1 MMEIIPGKFYQ
12 LPIAR
17 KVTAGVYLDDGDK
30 GILLPK
36 RFVPHNAK
44 PGDSLNV
51 FIYHDSENRLIATT
65 QQPKAQ
71 LGEIALLKAVST
83 THQGAF
89 LDWGLMKDLFIPKS
103 QQLSVMRTG
112 AHYLVKLYLDEQTG
126 RVAATEKFEKK
137 LSEAAEG
144 ELQEKQEVEL
154 LAFRET
160 PLGWVMII
168 NNTFSG
174 MLHKNEIFQTIK
186 TGDKFTGFIK
196 AIKPD
201 YKIDVLIGK
210 AGYGRVDNDSNKVLS
225 LLVDN
230 NGYLPFN
237 DKSDPQNIYD
247 VFGMSKK
254 TFKMVLGKL
263 YKERKIDF
271 GKEGIILIDK

>member
-1 MMEIIPGKFYQ
+1 MEIIPGKFYE
-12 LPIAR
+12 LKIAR
-17 KVTAGVYLDDGDK
+17 KLTAGVYLDDGDK

-36 RFVPHNAK
+36 RFVPNNAK
-44 PGDSLNV
+44 VGDLIKV

-71 LGEIALLKAVST
+71 LGDIALLKAVST
-83 THQGAF
+83 TPQGAF

-112 AHYLVKLYLDEQTG
+112 GNYLVKLYLDEQTG
-126 RVAATEKFEKK
+126 RIAATEKFEKK
-137 LSEAAEG
+137 LSESVNN

-168 NNTFSG
+168 NNTYIG
-174 MLHKNEIFQTIK
+174 ILHKNEIFHPIK

-201 YKIDVLIGK
+201 NKIDVLIGK
-210 AGYGRVDNDSNKVLS
+210 AGYGRVDNDYNKVLS
-225 LLVDN
+225 LLIDN

-254 TFKMVLGKL
+254 AFKMVLGKL

-271 GKEGIILIDK
+271 GKDGIILIDK

>member
-1 MMEIIPGKFYQ
+1 MEIIPGKFYE
-12 LPIAR
+12 LKIAR
-17 KVTAGVYLDDGDK
+17 KLTAGVYLDDGDK

-36 RFVPHNAK
+36 RFVPNNAK
-44 PGDSLNV
+44 VGDLIKV

-71 LGEIALLKAVST
+71 LGDIALLKAVST
-83 THQGAF
+83 TPQGAF

-112 AHYLVKLYLDEQTG
+112 GNYLVKLYLDEQTG
-126 RVAATEKFEKK
+126 RIAATEKFEKK
-137 LSEAAEG
+137 LSESVNN

-168 NNTFSG
+168 NNTYSG
-174 MLHKNEIFQTIK
+174 ILHKNEIFHPIK

-196 AIKPD
+196 AIMPD
-201 YKIDVLIGK
+201 NKIDVLIGK
-210 AGYGRVDNDSNKVLS
+210 AGYGRVDNDYNKVLS
-225 LLVDN
+225 LLIDN

-254 TFKMVLGKL
+254 AFKMVLGKL

-271 GKEGIILIDK
+271 GKDGIILIDK